1 MNLINKVEDLIEQYL
16 KNYLLTLHDYSVYSD
31 DKTIYVTGKKNKDDT
46 SDFYLLRLNVN
57 IENEEFLIPTIFLP
71 NEDRKKGIGLGL
83 IAFIFEITKKLNF
96 GLALV
101 QMVDSFRDK
110 MLERGAKETGIYDC
124 LQITES
130 TNLK

>member
-1 MNLINKVEDLIEQYL
+1 MNLISKVEELIEQYL
-16 KNYLLTLHDYSVYSD
+16 KSYLLTLHHYSVYSD
-31 DKTIYVTGKKNKDDT
+31 ENTVYVVGKRNKDDT

-57 IENEEFLIPTIFLP
+57 IENQEFLIPTIFLP
-71 NEDRKKGIGLGL
+71 IEDRKNGIGLRL
-83 IAFIFEITKKLNF
+83 IAFIFEIAKKLNF

-110 MLERGAKETGIYDC
+110 MLERGAKETEIYDC